1 MKHFFLTIL
10 LALLATMAGRA
21 ESTGPGVH
29 MKAIVEEPVYKVGST
44 AKDWVLH
51 INFDEPLA
59 YRDFLGYAEHYGV
72 DAAKAA
78 QATCTAADG
87 TQVKIVDLWVSGSFS
102 ANGSDAKA
110 AIKFPY
116 TMLPGVYD
124 VYLPYGLFKTRSGD
138 VTAETRFQVTVTGD
152 DSPLTLKSFTPAEG
166 YAWDASE
173 ATQTKETD
181 GADVTATMTFDKVI
195 ARVAKPDA
203 AVLTASYGAVWHP
216 EPYITI
222 LNKQSVAFSLGAL
235 PNGDY
240 TLEVPAGVFVAV
252 NGKGNSPFTLHF
264 SVNGSKASQWALPF
278 YNRPTT
284 TPANN
289 AVVETLDEVTFAFS
303 RNGYAAP
310 CALLSSAASVSM
322 LIEVYPAG
330 ADPND
335 PDVLP
340 TVKTE
345 ALQGAYLTLSDD
357 GLLAVKMP
365 YTIESPMRLLVSVP
379 EGAVSSLPDGG
390 VGLTARERFEQGGC
404 VNPAASV
411 TIIVK
416 GKSSVDPDGPDTP
429 DPEQPGGGEDPDDDP
444 WALPTYT
451 DITVTPADGST
462 VKSLASISIALS
474 HDDYDDALGLFPGMK
489 TAATAEFVAGTST
502 TPVEVTAAVKEGNLN
517 ITFAKPI
524 SEAGKVVVSIP
535 KGMTNNLAMPV
546 ATMTPQEIYEE
557 GGCTNPA
564 MTLTFYVVPED
575 LPVRDVTGIGHD
587 TEYKK
592 DANGNFVKDENGQ
605 YIRIDK
611 YDSLLDAQLD
621 PAKGDRVTVIYFW
634 YDMPFASLNYTGG
647 ASVTNLTTDTPVGV
661 ASVGFK
667 TSGDSNRKNVIEL
680 RLASDSY
687 IENEQLH
694 QGLYEVVLPA
704 GIAKTAE
711 GIKSGGCTFRFTFGT
726 PDEAYRPED
735 FDIEPYV
742 GQYEAIYKEDET
754 EYAESFTLGSWAD
767 GYYITGLHGTSLRVP
782 IAVSRGRLVLQAVE
796 TDGYTFASPTGDD
809 VVVVFQQGS
818 DATDDTPSISV
829 PGEEYIYAADATT
842 MADAEPDD
850 NATST
855 PLPEVSVSADGLY
868 IYIDAYVITTPNGE
882 TLEGGVTTC
891 RLTAGPTPTGIDG
904 NDIEGMPTDDG
915 SHGKHYGIDGR
926 KAATGASA
934 THIRIVGK
942 DKRMY

>member
-29 MKAIVEEPVYKVGST
+29 MKDIVEEPVYKVGST

-124 VYLPYGLFKTRSGD
+124 VYLPYGLFKTQSGD

-166 YAWDASE
+166 YVWDASE
-173 ATQTKETD
+173 ATQTRETD

-203 AVLTASYGAVWHP
+203 AVLTANYGAVWHP

-235 PNGDY
+235 PDGNY
-240 TLEVPAGVFVAV
+240 TLEVPAGVFIAA

-264 SVNGSKASQWALPF
+264 SVNGSKSRQWALPF

-379 EGAVSSLPDGG
+379 EGAVSNLPDGG
-390 VGLTARERFEQGGC
+390 ASLTARERFEQGGC

-416 GKSSVDPDGPDTP
+416 GKSSVDPEGPDTP

-502 TPVEVTAAVKEGNLN
+502 TPVEVTAAVKTGNLN

-524 SEAGKVVVSIP
+524 SEAGKVVVNIP
-535 KGMTNNLAMPV
+535 KGMTNNLAMLV

-592 DANGNFVKDENGQ
+592 DADGNFVKDEKGQ
-605 YIRIDK
+605 YIRVDK
-611 YDSLLDAQLD
+611 YDSLLDARLD

-647 ASVTNLTTDTPVGV
+647 ASVTNVTTNTPVSI

-667 TSGDSNRKNVIEL
+667 SGGDSNRNNVIEL

-687 IENEQLH
+687 IYSEEHH
-694 QGLYEVVLPA
+694 QGVYEVTLPA
-704 GIAKTAE
+704 GIATTAE
-711 GIKSGGCTFRFTFGT
+711 GVKSGGYTFRFTFGD
-726 PDEAYRPED
+726 PDQAYHPENFD
-735 FDIEPYV
+735 FEPYV
-742 GQYEAIYKEDET
+742 GRYEAVSREGEPDYGET
-754 EYAESFTLGSWAD
+754 FELQHD
-767 GYYITGLHGTSLRVP
+767 GNGYVITGLRQSSLDIPVG
-782 IAVSRGRLVLQAVE
+782 VRGNGFVLRA
-796 TDGYTFASPTGDD
+796 TAADGHSFASPSGGD
-809 VVVVFQQGS
+809 VIVVFQYGSGS
-818 DATDDTPSISV
+818 DDVPSFEDGARV
-829 PGEEYIYAADATT
+829 PTRPTT
-842 MADAEPDD
+842 PDD
-850 NATST
+850 SK
-855 PLPEVSVSADGLY
+855 EDYY
-868 IYIDAYVITTPNGE
+868 IFIDAYVMKAPGQDTI
-882 TLEGGVTTC
+882 EGGVTSYKQQHDIS
-891 RLTAGPTPTGIDG
+891 TGIAHDVCPAVPNGDERIFGLDG
-904 NDIEGMPTDDG
+904 RSIDG
-915 SHGKHYGIDGR
+915 SSSSS
-926 KAATGASA
+926 AAPRL
-934 THIRIVGK
+934 RIVGK
-942 DKRMY
+942 AKRVY